1 MDGEPNATGRNR
13 WVAAFLGLAVLWTA
27 YLALFGP
34 RDDRGGLPMPRLAG
48 TGLSEPA
55 DFAWKL
61 TDEKGQPVDL
71 AQFRGRPIVLN
82 LWATWCPPCRAEMPA
97 LARLTL
103 NPKLKELNAVVICV
117 SVDRSID
124 ALQDFLEAKPHP
136 MIMLHATSVPGIF
149 QTDGIPATF
158 IIDPAG
164 KIVAAETGAARWDDP
179 SVVAFLATLKAAGPG
194 S

>member
-1 MDGEPNATGRNR
+1 METSPETTGRYR

-34 RDDRGGLPMPRLAG
+34 RDDPGGLPAPGLAG

-61 TDEKGQPVDL
+61 TDAQGKPVDF

-97 LARLTL
+97 LARLTF
-103 NPKLKELNAVVICV
+103 NPKLKELNAAVVCV

-136 MIMLHATSVPGIF
+136 MTMLHANSVPGIF

-164 KIVAAETGAARWDDP
+164 RIVATETGAARWDDP
-179 SVVAFLATLKAAGPG
+179 SVVTFLAGLKAAGPG